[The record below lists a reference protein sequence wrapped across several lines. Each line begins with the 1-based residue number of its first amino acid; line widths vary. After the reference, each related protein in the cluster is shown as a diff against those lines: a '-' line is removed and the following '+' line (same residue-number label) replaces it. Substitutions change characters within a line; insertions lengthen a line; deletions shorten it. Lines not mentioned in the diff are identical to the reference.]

1 MNVQKPVDITGLG
14 VSTIDFFNV
23 VDHFPDKEEVQK
35 AERIDLDGGG
45 PVATAIATAARLGAK
60 TAMIDSIGDDWKGK
74 LILEGFISGG
84 VDINSITITKDST
97 SSIATILVRNNDGAR
112 TIIFSPGNA
121 PELTEETIPLPII
134 AESKY
139 LHMNGRHFSACMA
152 GAAYAKKHGTKVS
165 FDGGA
170 HRYREELRP
179 LVPLTDVCIV
189 SRNFATAY
197 TNTNKIPKAG
207 TALLQEGPAIVV
219 ITDGVHGSYLFTHEI
234 SCHHQP
240 AFKVTNVA
248 DTTGCGDSFH
258 GAFLYGLCNNFDLYK
273 TISFASAVAALNS
286 LSLGGRKG
294 LPDYDTV
301 INFLSERQ
309 ITNG

>member
-1 MNVQKPVDITGLG
+1 MNLQKPIDIAGLG

-23 VDHFPDKEEVQK
+23 VDHFPGKEEVQK

-45 PVATAIATAARLGAK
+45 PVATAIVTAARLGAK

-74 LILEGFISGG
+74 LILEGFISEG
-84 VDINSITITKDST
+84 VDINSIAIAEKLT
-97 SSIATILVRNNDGAR
+97 SSIATILVRTNDGAR
-112 TIIFSPGNA
+112 TIIFSPGDA

-152 GAAYAKKHGTKVS
+152 GATYAKKHGTKVS

-197 TNTNKIPKAG
+197 TSMNKIPKAG
-207 TALLQEGPAIVV
+207 AALLQEGPEIVV
-219 ITDGVHGSYLFTHEI
+219 ITDGINGSYLFTNEI
-234 SCHHQP
+234 TCHHQV
-240 AFKVTNVA
+240 AFKVTNVI

-273 TISFASAVAALNS
+273 TIAFASAVAALNS

-301 INFLSERQ
+301 IKFLSERK
-309 ITNG
+309 ITNE